1 MTAPM
6 NRETKR
12 LLTRQGKMNPD
23 GSMARRERAP
33 VPTKAP
39 DKERVSPIEFV
50 GQVRGELR
58 KVAWPTRPEVI
69 NYTGVVLVTL
79 VFMGLITFS
88 FDFFFAHVVLWVFD
102 R

>member
-12 LLTRQGKMNPD
+12 LLQRQGKMNPD
-23 GSMARRERAP
+23 GTPARRERRP
-33 VPTKAP
+33 VATKAP
-39 DKERVSPIEFV
+39 EQERTSPVEFV
-50 GQVRGELR
+50 REVRGELK

-79 VFMGLITFS
+79 VFMGFVTFG

-102 R
+102 Q